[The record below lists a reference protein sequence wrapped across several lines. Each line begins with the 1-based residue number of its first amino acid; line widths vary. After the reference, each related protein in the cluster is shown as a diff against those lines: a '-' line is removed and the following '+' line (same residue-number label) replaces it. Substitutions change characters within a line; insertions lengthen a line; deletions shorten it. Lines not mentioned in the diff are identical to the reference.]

1 MYEAK
6 ENEKLGYIRQAMIR
20 ALAEGHELNTLNFKD
35 QDVLRRFGVLGK
47 KNESGEGSYSSLSED
62 EE

>member
-6 ENEKLGYIRQAMIR
+6 ENEKLGHIRQAMIR
-20 ALAEGHELNTLNFKD
+20 ALAQGHELHTLNFKD
-35 QDVLRRFGVLGK
+35 PDVLRRFGVIGN
-47 KNESGEGSYSSLSED
+47 KNENGEGSYSSLSED